1 MSKPLQVK
9 NQASLARKLG
19 ISKATVSKYVHDGL
33 PAERGGMFDIEKA
46 QAWHDDA
53 VTRTKAGT
61 AQTPA
66 GRTADERYREAKA
79 GKMEKELAESL
90 GELVPRADV
99 TREWRLRVLQVKD
112 HFLFLG
118 REVAPQLV
126 GLSVRQIQVEIDRRV
141 FQILAQL
148 STEPKAIQKALMPH
162 ARRNSTDN
170 AGGQYV

>member
-1 MSKPLQVK
+1 MSKTLRVK
-9 NQASLARKLG
+9 NQACLARKLG

-33 PAERGGMFDIEKA
+33 PAERGGFDVEKA
-46 QAWHDDA
+46 QAWHDEA

-148 STEPKAIQKALMPH
+148 STEPKGSSKGVMTH
-162 ARRNSTDN
+162 ARRISTDDP
-170 AGGQYV
+170 GGQYV